1 MVRELVHAYVD
12 LESELRTTTYAGPL
26 VRDERAPDERRPERG
41 GRVRTAHTTL
51 GLPPDRR
58 DRTIPTPP
66 RPRRQLRRATTRS
79 ELSLRSSA
87 LTPRPQVH
95 ALPDH
100 VVTQTVKSRQGPS
113 PLANAFAL
121 SLAVLSE
128 ARSIAGAPSSHTH
141 TRTQKPRRRVAE
153 PERRSSRSQ

>member
-26 VRDERAPDERRPERG
+26 VRDERAPDSRG
-41 GRVRTAHTTL
+41 VRAGRVRTAHTP